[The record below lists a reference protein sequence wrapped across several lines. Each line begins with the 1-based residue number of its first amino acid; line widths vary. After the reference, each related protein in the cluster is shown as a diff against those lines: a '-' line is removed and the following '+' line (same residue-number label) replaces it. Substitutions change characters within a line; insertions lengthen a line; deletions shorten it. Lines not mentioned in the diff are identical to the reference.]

1 MYILALMAVSG
12 PSLRLARRSAERT
25 FPPFARAAI
34 ADAENVRIRRI
45 GASAMLQNSP
55 LRSFNGLISADFK
68 TPIRCDQ
75 FQQSYRRTE
84 RSSVAVALKY
94 AHYY

>member
-1 MYILALMAVSG
+1 
-12 PSLRLARRSAERT
+12 
-25 FPPFARAAI
+25 
-34 ADAENVRIRRI
+34 
-45 GASAMLQNSP
+45 MLQNSP

-84 RSSVAVALKY
+84 RLSVAVALKY